1 MSRLEKL
8 KQMLQETPQDSFLRY
23 ALALELVKA
32 GESTSGLEALDSL
45 IADDPDYVAAY
56 FQKAQVLAE
65 DEQTFLARE
74 ACQAG
79 IVAAKRVGDAH
90 AAGEMTAF
98 LETLED

>member
-23 ALALELVKA
+23 ALALELVKS
-32 GESTSGLEALDSL
+32 GETTLGLEALDSL

-65 DEQTFLARE
+65 DEQTAQARE
-74 ACQAG
+74 ACRAG